1 MPALYRDPLVDNV
14 GVWGIPTSTLDWCE
28 ENYAVTRYVAEFWN
42 TITNYFMVV
51 PPLLAALRC
60 HQLGL
65 DTRFLLSFLSFMGI
79 GVGSTLFHAT
89 LQYKMQLLDELP
101 MIYCTYIMLYCVLA
115 CDNEPRKKN
124 VGLKLFLTVCN
135 ILVTVVY
142 VVFVNPLIFQWVY
155 GLSVAV
161 LIISTVHSARY
172 HRFIYISFLDLYCTP
187 NLVLMHTSYFLIF
200 VKSNNKNEKK
210 EVHFSSRKHNVSQG
224 LSFSAFVCYG
234 IGFILWNIDNAF
246 CTHVRYFRGL
256 IPWPFNAL
264 GQLHGWWHCF
274 AAFGGYFQ
282 ILYTID
288 LRVKCMKNKRK
299 SEQNGSHQNGGTD
312 IRPLGKKNI
321 SSRMFRDLWCWIPV
335 RSRRKYDPEYG
346 VNNNTIIS
354 NGSSK
359 HMRT

>member
-135 ILVTVVY
+135 ILVTV
-142 VVFVNPLIFQWVY
+142 WVY

-161 LIISTVHSARY
+161 LIISTVHSA
-172 HRFIYISFLDLYCTP
+172 
-187 NLVLMHTSYFLIF
+187 
-200 VKSNNKNEKK
+200 
-210 EVHFSSRKHNVSQG
+210 RKHNVSQG